1 MSIRLYNAK
10 ILEPI
15 SMKISDGEVWI
26 ENGLITYVGNS
37 MTQEDTK
44 NTVIWDEEIDCEGDM
59 LLPGFKNAHTHS
71 GMTFLRSMADDLPLH
86 DWLNQ
91 KIFPAEAK
99 LSEEYI
105 YSFTKLAVLE
115 YLTGGVTSI
124 FDMYLC
130 PDMVAKAC
138 REMGMRLTMV
148 SGVND
153 FTSSIR
159 QTADEYEKYNQ
170 PGDLVSYHLGFHAE
184 YTTDKKILS
193 ELKELAHHYK
203 APVYSHLCET
213 ELEVQGCMERHGR
226 TPIAFLESMDMFAY
240 GGGGYHCIYVSEEEL
255 DILKGRRL
263 SVVTCPG
270 SNTKL
275 ASGIAPV
282 KKMLEKGINV
292 AIGTDGPASNNCLDM
307 FREMFLVA
315 GLAKLRDM
323 DAVAIDGDKVLYM
336 ATVGGSKAMGLQNCD
351 TIEAGQAADLV
362 LIDLKQ
368 PNMQP
373 IHNLTK
379 NLVYSGSKQNV
390 KMTMIAGRILYKDG
404 QFHGFDAHQIFEESN
419 RLVQDLG
426 LN

>member
-1 MSIRLYNAK
+1 
-10 ILEPI
+10 
-15 SMKISDGEVWI
+15 
-26 ENGLITYVGNS
+26 
-37 MTQEDTK
+37 
-44 NTVIWDEEIDCEGDM
+44 
-59 LLPGFKNAHTHS
+59 
-71 GMTFLRSMADDLPLH
+71 
-86 DWLNQ
+86 
-91 KIFPAEAK
+91 
-99 LSEEYI
+99 
-105 YSFTKLAVLE
+105 
-115 YLTGGVTSI
+115 
-124 FDMYLC
+124 
-130 PDMVAKAC
+130 
-138 REMGMRLTMV
+138 
-148 SGVND
+148 
-153 FTSSIR
+153 
-159 QTADEYEKYNQ
+159 
-170 PGDLVSYHLGFHAE
+170 
-184 YTTDKKILS
+184 LS

-203 APVYSHLCET
+203 APVYTHLCET

-240 GGGGYHCIYVSEEEL
+240 GGGGYHCIYLSEEEL

-419 RLVQDLG
+419 RLVRDLG